1 MKSIRKFLLRMSQN
15 FGLYLIRKADISP
28 RPYLSFQ
35 GSKVLLDLDKFQ
47 KGMKPVML
55 HTQFGMVYV
64 SEHFTCIRTK
74 EGQTHYYWRDGVK
87 ESYLDIK
94 DIEIANVAD
103 VISHKTYALANGE
116 GTQHEVRFLG
126 GGELQFLRLA
136 TGEIAEA
143 SFANLVTTTTPE
155 GVVRVRVTN

>member
-1 MKSIRKFLLRMSQN
+1 MKSIGVFFHRMRQR

-28 RPYLSFQ
+28 MPYLSFQ

-55 HTQFGMVYV
+55 HTRFGMVYV

-74 EGQTHYYWRDGVK
+74 EGQMHYYWRDGVI

-103 VISHKTYALANGE
+103 VISHKTHTLANGE
-116 GTQHEVRFLG
+116 GTQHEVSFLG
-126 GGELQFLRLA
+126 GGKLQFLRLA
-136 TGEIAEA
+136 TGEIAQA
-143 SFANLVTTTTPE
+143 SFAKLVTTTTSE
-155 GVVRVRVTN
+155 GVVRVRVAS